1 MRGYFFKSLKGF
13 SFILMFSVLFSCG
26 KKCNPDF
33 VGTRDSGDIVANSK
47 IKPQCG
53 GLMYSNPDSLTITGV
68 HPYAGRM
75 SYSIN
80 DSEIQAVDYS
90 QYSVLSYPLKVN
102 TCAGIEREVT
112 IDNTAQTVLYK
123 IKISQCGDSPESVY
137 LENYVLV
144 PKVDGYQ
151 VTREVEYNNI

>member
-1 MRGYFFKSLKGF
+1 MRGYFFKSFKGF
-13 SFILMFSVLFSCG
+13 SLILMFSVLFSCG

-47 IKPQCG
+47 IKPHCG
-53 GLMYSNPDSLTITGV
+53 GLMSNHPDSLMITGA
-68 HPYAGRM
+68 HPYADRM

-80 DSEIQAVDYS
+80 DSETQTVDYN
-90 QYSVLSYPLKVN
+90 QYSVLSYPLRVN

>member
-1 MRGYFFKSLKGF
+1 MRGYFFKSLTGF
-13 SFILMFSVLFSCG
+13 SLILLFSILFSCG
-26 KKCNPDF
+26 KKCNPEF

-47 IKPQCG
+47 IKPISG
-53 GLMYSNPDSLTITGV
+53 GLLGNFPNKLTINAA
-68 HPYAGRM
+68 HPYSDKI

-80 DSEIQAVDYS
+80 DSEFEPVDYN
-90 QYSVLSYPLKVN
+90 QYSVLAYPLTVN

-144 PKVDGYQ
+144 PNIDGYQ